1 MTTSQSKKQRTLELR
16 LINAAIG
23 LATRQ
28 RWRDISIRDIA
39 IKARVPT
46 AEVLTLFPSKQ
57 SILEGFERS
66 INMMVLEDLLNE
78 PETGDSTKDRL
89 FDILMRRFEA
99 MSDYKE
105 GLAAIGVDLGFDP
118 CIALRSLSSLYSS
131 MALTLE
137 AAHISTSG
145 PGGKL
150 RIHGLMVIYAYCLRV
165 WFRDGNKD
173 LSSTM
178 AAVDRGVSFAE
189 KLITLAPFKEDNV
202 S

>member
-1 MTTSQSKKQRTLELR
+1 MTINQSKKQRKLELS
-16 LINAAIG
+16 LINAAIE
-23 LATRQ
+23 LAGQ
-28 RWRDISIRDIA
+28 HRWRDISIQDIA
-39 IKARVPT
+39 IKAGIST
-46 AEVLTLFPSKQ
+46 AEALTLFPSKH
-57 SILEGFERS
+57 SILEGFDKS
-66 INMMVLEDLLNE
+66 INRVVLEGLLID
-78 PETGDSTKDRL
+78 PETGDSKKDRL

-99 MSDYKE
+99 MSDYRS
-105 GLAAIGVDLGFDP
+105 GLAAIGVDIGPDP
-118 CIALRSLSSLYSS
+118 CTALRSLSSLYSS

-145 PGGKL
+145 PGGSL

-165 WFRDGNKD
+165 WFRDENKD

-189 KLITLAPFKEDNV
+189 KLITMAPFKKNNL